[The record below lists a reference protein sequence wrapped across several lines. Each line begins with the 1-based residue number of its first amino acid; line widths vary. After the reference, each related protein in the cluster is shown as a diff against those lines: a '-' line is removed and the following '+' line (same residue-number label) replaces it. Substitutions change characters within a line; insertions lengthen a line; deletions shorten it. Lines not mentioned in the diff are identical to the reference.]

1 MTLLNGD
8 QGQRTSH
15 AHVIKRQ
22 TASTSA
28 RQNVILDK
36 RARDKIVLV
45 FIQVVFQH
53 PLDFSHHSL
62 NVLAQTQ
69 SNTCIFFLLKKCLY
83 LNRYVMMRQES
94 RKD

>member
-1 MTLLNGD
+1 MCSQFNWTGDMSANTEEDHHDTTNGD

-36 RARDKIVLV
+36 SETK
-45 FIQVVFQH
+45 
-53 PLDFSHHSL
+53 
-62 NVLAQTQ
+62 
-69 SNTCIFFLLKKCLY
+69 
-83 LNRYVMMRQES
+83 
-94 RKD
+94 

>member
-53 PLDFSHHSL
+53 PLDFQPSQFKRAGTDTIKYLH
-62 NVLAQTQ
+62 
-69 SNTCIFFLLKKCLY
+69 FFSFKEMPLFK
-83 LNRYVMMRQES
+83 
-94 RKD
+94 